1 MAEAGEAML
10 AGLPDQARRLLAEP
24 PAMEKRLIELSVS
37 WPGQTGGLARMAAAG
52 RLFVITWDPLAGMV
66 ERPGG
71 FATTNGGSADL
82 EIVVYLPV
90 WSLVRA
96 AATRNNT
103 LPGVIGA
110 WAGSATVTASRHE
123 DTVNAGR
130 YPDLA
135 VRGAARISSPRV
147 LETRQAIEMGNPSLG
162 SGAPSTALIIR
173 VRSTTIS

>member
-10 AGLPDQARRLLAEP
+10 AGLHDQARWLLTEP
-24 PAMEKRLIELSVS
+24 PAMDKRLIELSVA
-37 WPGQTGGLARMAAAG
+37 WPGQTGGLARMAAAA

-96 AATRNNT
+96 APHATARS
-103 LPGVIGA
+103 PA
-110 WAGSATVTASRHE
+110 SSA
-123 DTVNAGR
+123 
-130 YPDLA
+130 
-135 VRGAARISSPRV
+135 RG
-147 LETRQAIEMGNPSLG
+147 
-162 SGAPSTALIIR
+162 
-173 VRSTTIS
+173 